1 MASTSEGAVA
11 VGTLEGQGS
20 QIPKRRNEKECK
32 KCGQNTPNATKRC
45 KGCGEEIEV
54 KAFDWEAVQKK
65 KKTHSTQQRKM
76 LEYRANVL
84 HEHHGWDVI
93 VLCLAK
99 HKRAHP
105 CTLMEH
111 QVWALILLDPK
122 RRRLQRLVTYASIF
136 LRILQNNIVAGVA
149 IKKRQLQ
156 GPYRLIQLTAKT
168 WWTRLVILTV
178 WKWNVML
185 MLKSV
190 KHLTRLSWMIRVLEV
205 AIMRNLLMC

>member
-99 HKRAHP
+99 HKRGSS
-105 CTLMEH
+105 LY
-111 QVWALILLDPK
+111 
-122 RRRLQRLVTYASIF
+122 TYGTPGVGLNFVGSKKEKASK
-136 LRILQNNIVAGVA
+136 AGHLCLNLFKNFA
-149 IKKRQLQ
+149 KQHSGGSGDQEKATSRT
-156 GPYRLIQLTAKT
+156 IQT

-190 KHLTRLSWMIRVLEV
+190 KHLTRLSGMIRVLEV